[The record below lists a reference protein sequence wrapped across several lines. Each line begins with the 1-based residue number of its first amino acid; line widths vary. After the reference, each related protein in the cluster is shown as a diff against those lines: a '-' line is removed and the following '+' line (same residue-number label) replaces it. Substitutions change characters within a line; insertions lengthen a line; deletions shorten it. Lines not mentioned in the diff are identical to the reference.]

1 MCHAVTGLDSSV
13 CQGVSRGVFPRP
25 ETKLLDVFSQIM
37 KAFVSSSLGNCSGLS
52 GNAPFKRGET
62 ARLGYGC
69 STWMTLMLQGL
80 SRGSSGFTSTRLN
93 VKYFGVWTLT

>member
-62 ARLGYGC
+62 AAWI
-69 STWMTLMLQGL
+69 WMLYLDDFNA
-80 SRGSSGFTSTRLN
+80 SRSIKRR
-93 VKYFGVWTLT
+93 